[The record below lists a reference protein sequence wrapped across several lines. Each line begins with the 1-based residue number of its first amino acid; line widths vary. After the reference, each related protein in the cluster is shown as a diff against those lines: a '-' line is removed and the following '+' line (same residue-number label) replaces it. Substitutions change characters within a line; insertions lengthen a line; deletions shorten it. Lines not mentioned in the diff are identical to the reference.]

1 MSKTSK
7 TDSQKKLA
15 DEQRLVESMIYL
27 HCKGKKHDRGGNRL
41 CSQCEE
47 LAQYTRERNEH
58 CPFMETRTFCQYC
71 KVHCY
76 KSEMRERISGVMRY
90 SGPRMIY
97 HQPVMAIK
105 HLIEVQKHK
114 RLQDRA

>member
-1 MSKTSK
+1 
-7 TDSQKKLA
+7 
-15 DEQRLVESMIYL
+15 
-27 HCKGKKHDRGGNRL
+27 
-41 CSQCEE
+41 
-47 LAQYTRERNEH
+47 
-58 CPFMETRTFCQYC
+58 
-71 KVHCY
+71 
-76 KSEMRERISGVMRY
+76 MRERISGVMRY